1 MRFHRK
7 KKTWLH
13 CHHNP
18 CTNFSGQK
26 SGDVDPGDLDEQ
38 HPGLPQTSNHPQCK
52 EQYKVGVD
60 MDFEIDCN
68 IDLGHNLG
76 V

>member
-1 MRFHRK
+1 M
-7 KKTWLH
+7 LIDEGN
-13 CHHNP
+13 NP
-18 CTNFSGQK
+18 LQLIICYTNFSGQK
-26 SGDVDPGDLDEQ
+26 SGDVDPGDLGEQ